1 MNTNPFVGQRNE
13 NLENL
18 ILTLK
23 LQRECPDNLQHL
35 IQAHLPFLQRNIEFC
50 AQKRPNIQSNALR
63 TPTVT
68 PVISPVFSSMGVW
81 SIQ

>member
-23 LQRECPDNLQHL
+23 LQRECLDNLQHL
-35 IQAHLPFLQRNIEFC
+35 IQAHLHFLQRNIEFC
-50 AQKRPNIQSNALR
+50 AQKRPNIRPNALR
-63 TPTVT
+63 TPIVT
-68 PVISPVFSSMGVW
+68 PVISPVFTSMGV
-81 SIQ
+81 

>member
-35 IQAHLPFLQRNIEFC
+35 IQAHPPFLQRNIEFC

-68 PVISPVFSSMGVW
+68 PIISPVFSSMGVW